1 VSTLR
6 SFVPPS
12 KAPLALGGFLAIPVF
27 FASLM
32 AASLAIEKPRVV
44 EWTRGTGIARVYHQ
58 PTGSNEAKIWLLALV
73 PPLLLVLISWG
84 SAHFPFA
91 FYITSAAACIVAL
104 ALTIRLDRW
113 QLHHTL
119 RFPNGADLISDQTTS
134 SSLQRGEWEHD
145 AAQTVWSLV
154 HYTIGLSIAAAG
166 IALLLTVRRRRA
178 APTGAAT
185 R

>member
-1 VSTLR
+1 MSTLR

-73 PPLLLVLISWG
+73 PPLLLVLVSWG

-91 FYITSAAACIVAL
+91 FYITSAAVRSEERRVGKEC
-104 ALTIRLDRW
+104 RYRW
-113 QLHHTL
+113 SPYH
-119 RFPNGADLISDQTTS
+119 
-134 SSLQRGEWEHD
+134 
-145 AAQTVWSLV
+145 
-154 HYTIGLSIAAAG
+154 
-166 IALLLTVRRRRA
+166 
-178 APTGAAT
+178 
-185 R
+185 